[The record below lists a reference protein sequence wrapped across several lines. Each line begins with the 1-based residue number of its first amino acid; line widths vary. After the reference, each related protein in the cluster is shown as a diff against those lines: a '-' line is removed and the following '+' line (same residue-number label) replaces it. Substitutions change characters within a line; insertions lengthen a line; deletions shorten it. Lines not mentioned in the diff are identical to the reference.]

1 MSDIPLETEK
11 KEPTDVLGAIQE
23 LTKAV
28 TELAEHVSKLK
39 EEWEK
44 WRKAGKFVWVG
55 ALLCLCARAV
65 VA

>member
-28 TELAEHVSKLK
+28 TELAGHVSKLK

-44 WRKAGKFVWVG
+44 WRKAGKF
-55 ALLCLCARAV
+55 
-65 VA
+65 